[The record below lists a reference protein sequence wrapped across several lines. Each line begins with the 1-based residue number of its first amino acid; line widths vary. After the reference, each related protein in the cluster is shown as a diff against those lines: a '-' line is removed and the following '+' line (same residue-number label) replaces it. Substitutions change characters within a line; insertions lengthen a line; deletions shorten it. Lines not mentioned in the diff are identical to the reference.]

1 MSTVIA
7 IKNGFIKS
15 SLLFFK
21 LWVIRNPKPYA
32 LERQGRKEGKGGSRE
47 GGPEEGGRRRTE
59 RRGGRRGKPSMI
71 HP

>member
-47 GGPEEGGRRRTE
+47 DRRREGGGGLKGEEGEEG
-59 RRGGRRGKPSMI
+59 S